1 MSLKTFENITMGI
14 MIVLLILA
22 MTGAVT
28 GTIIYVLIGVAIVIM
43 IINLVWRVKD
53 YKKRRA
59 KLVKELEEEEA
70 SRQKRNSPDSN

>member
-1 MSLKTFENITMGI
+1 MGI

-28 GTIIYVLIGVAIVIM
+28 GTIIYVLIGVAIVIIM
-43 IINLVWRVKD
+43 INLVWRVKD

>member
-28 GTIIYVLIGVAIVIM
+28 GTIIYVLIGVAIVIIM
-43 IINLVWRVKD
+43 INLVWRVKD